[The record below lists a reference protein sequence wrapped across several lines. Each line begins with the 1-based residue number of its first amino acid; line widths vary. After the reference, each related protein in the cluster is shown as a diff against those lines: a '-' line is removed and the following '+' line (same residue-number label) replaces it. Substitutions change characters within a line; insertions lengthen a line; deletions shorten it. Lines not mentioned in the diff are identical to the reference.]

1 MDFYEI
7 MLQQKLA
14 GGGGG
19 GSWTVLTEE
28 SVTTS
33 AQSGSYNA
41 RLLYLQPISANTI
54 RVTFNGTEYECERQ
68 AMGDF
73 FIYGA
78 SVDEQTG
85 AFDWSEYPFCI
96 TSNSGNY
103 PPNEIY
109 TETAGTYT
117 IKIEAPGGGGGD
129 VSVESL
135 DVTENGTYT
144 ASSGHAYSPVT
155 VNVPSVTPTGNINIT
170 STAQTDVSAYATAQV
185 VDSDLIASNIKK
197 DVNILGVIGTYEGDS
212 GSDFDVA
219 GLIDESITSA
229 VIPEGTTKIGMYT
242 FCGRKSLVNVQ
253 IPNSV
258 TSIGMYA
265 FDGCNLTTVT
275 IPHNVTSIGNA
286 AFRTNPLK
294 SITIKAIEPPTLG
307 NFAFYDVPSTFN
319 IYVPAESVDT
329 YKSASNWSNYTSN
342 IQAISE

>member
-14 GGGGG
+14 GG
-19 GSWTVLTEE
+19 
-28 SVTTS
+28 
-33 AQSGSYNA
+33 
-41 RLLYLQPISANTI
+41 
-54 RVTFNGTEYECERQ
+54 
-68 AMGDF
+68 D
-73 FIYGA
+73 
-78 SVDEQTG
+78 
-85 AFDWSEYPFCI
+85 
-96 TSNSGNY
+96 
-103 PPNEIY
+103 
-109 TETAGTYT
+109 
-117 IKIEAPGGGGGD
+117 GGGD

-286 AFRTNPLK
+286 AFKTNPLK

-307 NFAFYDVPSTFN
+307 NFAFNDVPSTFN
-319 IYVPAESVDT
+319 IYVPAESVDA
-329 YKSASNWSNYTSN
+329 YKSASKWSNYASN